1 MTTPLPLPRRSRP
14 LLVTAL
20 FASTLV
26 ATLVGGLASP
36 AFAQAN
42 QDEATSEETSTAS
55 VRTANDEE
63 LKELL
68 DDFKEAKKEKSARA
82 LADSFE
88 RLSAFNNPELLAC
101 ARDGFKYKA
110 SSTDKKDAQEEAE
123 ALGMDEKDVI
133 ERLVELRVATVV
145 EGASA
150 ICVAIGDEDSLKL
163 LVKTLGDR
171 KIAESIPKVTAIIDG
186 LAKHRLA
193 SEKAD
198 EMVLEI
204 IREIDQNDYG
214 GDQFDYNDPG
224 AQVTG
229 YDFLGRYRAAFRYF
243 GQRKTKDLD
252 IVLLIAR
259 HLHAP
264 APGYVDDPNN
274 PPADYWRARFET
286 WQRYN
291 RDVVWALKEITGQ
304 TWKPGYPDEGGE
316 GEVARAWIMEHAEKL
331 GLE

>member
-1 MTTPLPLPRRSRP
+1 MTKPLLHARRSRP

-20 FASTLV
+20 LAVL
-26 ATLVGGLASP
+26 LGGLAPP
-36 AFAQAN
+36 ATAQGKS
-42 QDEATSEETSTAS
+42 QDEATSEESSTAS
-55 VRTANDEE
+55 VRTANEEE
-63 LKELL
+63 LKALL
-68 DDFKEAKKEKSARA
+68 EEFDDAKKEKSARTLANA
-82 LADSFE
+82 LE

-101 ARDGFKYKA
+101 ARDGFRYKA
-110 SSTDKKDAQEEAE
+110 SKSDKKDAEFEAE

-133 ERLVELRVATVV
+133 DKLVEMRVAEVV
-145 EGASA
+145 EQAA
-150 ICVAIGDEDSLKL
+150 AVCVAIGDEDSLKM

-186 LAKHRLA
+186 LAHHQLA

-224 AQVTG
+224 AEVTG
-229 YDFLGRYRAAFRYF
+229 YDYLGRYRAAFRYF
-243 GQRKTKDLD
+243 GQRKTKDLE

-291 RDVVWALKEITGQ
+291 RDVVWALKQITGQ
-304 TWKPGYPDEGGE
+304 TWRPGYPDEDGE
-316 GEVARAWIMEHAEKL
+316 GEVARQWIMEHAEKL